1 MKSRKIKALFISQ
14 AIGFSAL
21 IPVLSARCNDPKNNS
36 EVIIYQRNANSD
48 KTNEQF
54 EKYNQVNLLSNIKD
68 YFDKHEHLDLIKFKG
83 GGKPETVE
91 YSLMM
96 QNNYMSKYII
106 LILKLSRQLLKKE
119 LKLSDKLLSRLK
131 FSYDYNNVTRD
142 PGNNYDVLF
151 KVKVGLPLES
161 NDKSKYESGLYSQQI
176 IDFRIKNVKVKDN
189 EKPFADALKPYDQK
203 IQALTS
209 QDFEVKLENID
220 DELKQAI
227 TKYGI
232 HQLSSKQYEKLLKFS
247 SAKLDE
253 IFKDNDKKIE
263 IPVGSKKEKY
273 TLKFNKFIEDVV
285 LNDGTLSSAK
295 AKIRIATSL
304 FDDKRKST
312 VWESGK
318 TVYGL
323 FTVPKEQKLINNLQL
338 AELID
343 VHTIG
348 NIEHNSDLSTLTKG
362 NLFINVKDA
371 NIEKVEI
378 DKITTSE
385 QDFRNATVTL
395 NVKLKNS
402 QELVKVEKHLGVG
415 RYSLLFD
422 KQFTKQNIKAPAFAT
437 EGITTKNLPSI
448 DKTFFGHY
456 NSQLFS
462 GGYASA
468 RAFYAD
474 NVVVPRFVH
483 IGEDYI
489 APDFQPVLAPYDGQ
503 IVAAYELT
511 TKVVATGVGT
521 VVVIKIPVANLDW
534 SPKEKEIYL
543 NDNDKH
549 IYMSFLHLDAGK
561 TLNNTSLGWQSE
573 TVTLGE
579 NRTIKVAPTV
589 SADTPTEVKKG
600 QIIGFLGTQD
610 TNGGWMAHAHV
621 NLYTNRN
628 FWLSPNHFNK
638 ESKQSNIDKRVKD
651 YKKTN
656 KGKIKY
662 TQVGN
667 IGVEGVTDKRVV
679 EVDPKT
685 GEAIKTK
692 VKTNNGKEKL
702 MNKSL
707 KELPVYLNNI
717 SMLSKEQSKGYADP
731 NLVYKLRDSKTFAFG
746 IEDLFEL
753 NK

>member
-36 EVIIYQRNANSD
+36 EVIIYKRNANSD

-96 QNNYMSKYII
+96 QNNYMSKYINFDTEAFKAI
-106 LILKLSRQLLKKE
+106 VKKE

-151 KVKVGLPLES
+151 KVKIGLPLES
-161 NDKSKYESGLYSQQI
+161 NDKSKYENGLYSQQI

-189 EKPFADALKPYDQK
+189 EKPFADALKPYDEK

-209 QDFEVKLENID
+209 QDFEVKLGNID

-253 IFKDNDKKIE
+253 ILKDKDKELE
-263 IPVGSKKEKY
+263 ITVGKKKEKY

-295 AKIRIATSL
+295 AKIRIAASL
-304 FDDKRKST
+304 FDSKKKST

-323 FTVPKEQKLINNLQL
+323 FTVPKEQKLISDLQL
-338 AELID
+338 VELID

-348 NIEHNSDLSTLTKG
+348 NIENNSDLSTLTKG

-378 DKITTSE
+378 DKITT

-474 NVVVPRFVH
+474 NVVEPKYVH

-511 TKVVATGVGT
+511 TKRVAAGVGT

-543 NDNDKH
+543 NGNDKH

-573 TVTLGE
+573 TVTLGKD
-579 NRTIKVAPTV
+579 RTIKVAPTV
-589 SADTPTEVKKG
+589 SVNTPTEVKKG

-628 FWLSPNHFNK
+628 FWLSPNHFSK
-638 ESKQSNIDKRVKD
+638 ESKQSNIDNRVND
-651 YKKTN
+651 YKKTD
-656 KGKIKY
+656 KDKKITY
-662 TQVGN
+662 RNVGN
-667 IGVEGVTDKRVV
+667 IGVEGILNPNAVH

-685 GEAIKTK
+685 GLSLKD
-692 VKTNNGKEKL
+692 GKGKP
-702 MNKSL
+702 KAL
-707 KELPVYLNNI
+707 KELRTYVDNI